1 MSKRRDA
8 AQLARDRRRIAEMYL
23 HGVLQADIADE
34 LHIDQSTVSRD
45 LKALQDE
52 WRASS
57 LVDIN
62 EAKARELAR
71 IDELE
76 RTYWEGWERSKRDAE
91 TKRSRATDV
100 PGKGRQYEVD
110 TTVEGQT
117 GDPRFLDGVQRCI
130 ERRCRLLGIDAPSK
144 VSVFGSKTEA
154 PIQTERVY
162 DDTRLD
168 RILDILKEAG
178 ALEPYDE
185 SDTDASPE

>member
-57 LVDIN
+57 LIDID

-76 RTYWEGWERSKRDAE
+76 RTYWDGWRRSKEDAE
-91 TKRSRATDV
+91 IERTRATETQRD
-100 PGKGRQYEVD
+100 GKRYEAG
-110 TTVEGQT
+110 TEKRGQA
-117 GDPRFLDGVQRCI
+117 GDPRFLQGVGWCI
-130 ERRCRLLGIDAPSK
+130 ERRCKLVGIDAPEK
-144 VSVFGSKTEA
+144 QEIRLPDGVVQRVIFEEKANWRGGNSVPGAGDAQGSE
-154 PIQTERVY
+154 
-162 DDTRLD
+162 DSL
-168 RILDILKEAG
+168 
-178 ALEPYDE
+178 
-185 SDTDASPE
+185 

>member
-57 LVDIN
+57 LIDID

-76 RTYWEGWERSKRDAE
+76 RTYWDGWRRSKEDAE
-91 TKRSRATDV
+91 IERKRVTEGGKDGRKYEAGTETK
-100 PGKGRQYEVD
+100 
-110 TTVEGQT
+110 GQV
-117 GDPRFLDGVQRCI
+117 GDPRFLQGVQWCI
-130 ERRCRLLGIDAPSK
+130 ERRCKVIGIDAPTK
-144 VSVFGSKTEA
+144 QE
-154 PIQTERVY
+154 IRVP
-162 DDTRLD
+162 DGVETRVIFEEKANWRGGNSLPS
-168 RILDILKEAG
+168 AG
-178 ALEPYDE
+178 
-185 SDTDASPE
+185 DAQGPEDSL

>member
-62 EAKARELAR
+62 EAKSRELAR

-76 RTYWEGWERSKRDAE
+76 RTYWDGWQRSKEDAE
-91 TKRSRATDV
+91 IQRTRATDTQRG
-100 PGKGRQYEVD
+100 GKRYEAG
-110 TTVEGQT
+110 TEKRGQV
-117 GDPRFLDGVQRCI
+117 GDPRFLAGVGWCI
-130 ERRCRLLGIDAPSK
+130 ERRCKLIGIDAPTK
-144 VSVFGSKTEA
+144 QEITGSDGGPVVIAIGGIDPDK
-154 PIQTERVY
+154 
-162 DDTRLD
+162 
-168 RILDILKEAG
+168 DI
-178 ALEPYDE
+178 
-185 SDTDASPE
+185 